1 MALRTGAAMF
11 LSIPVRLPDGM
22 YETTLEPIPV
32 ERTGD
37 MEVDVL
43 RLTEEYTRRLE
54 SAVRAYPEQ
63 YVWQHRRWRTPPRPQ
78 PPRGT
83 GRGP

>member
-63 YVWQHRRWRTPPRPQ
+63 YVWQHRRWRTPPRQRPS
-78 PPRGT
+78 RGT
-83 GRGP
+83 GQGP